1 MKKKRFSTLGI
12 LNKKLCR
19 QTLSGWKQFLS
30 IIAMGGIAM
39 TLFVGLLSNAQSLSR
54 RVETFYQEGNL
65 PSIWVLTKE
74 HESNLGEEFKLAG
87 ILDEEDQTETR
98 FQISAKVNSSSC
110 YGAIVSQRPTLSKP
124 VEMIED
130 ESPGGSD
137 FFYIDKGISAADG
150 TVKDPELNTGKTVA
164 LTYRIFDYMPGLSN
178 MLEALS
184 ESNPEYFI
192 SAAKK
197 NELFQG
203 SLIAH
208 AKITGIMTFPENIQ
222 SARYN
227 NSTYLMSKSV
237 FLSSFHEALGDYF
250 SEEGR
255 ALIESYLGID
265 LEEAPSP
272 NTFPQDN
279 ELLVKLKDPSTEE
292 AKCAAIKSYFADHE
306 TFGENNLWQLL
317 NRSLN
322 PWSSAVDTEVLE
334 ATQLTFVFPFVF
346 FFVALLVILTTL
358 SQIILKERIQIG
370 TMKALGLSKGQIYF
384 HYFSLTFSLVAIGT
398 LIGFILGP
406 LIIPTIMS
414 MKYSLLYTLPARN
427 PFVFPFWQAFAAFFV
442 FAVSAIFVSWLVIH
456 KEISLSPA
464 ESMRSEVVSFKE
476 KKRPGG
482 KKKSPVSLSIAMAFR
497 NIRINKLKS
506 AMVVTG
512 VFGCTALL
520 LCGFGIE
527 DTLDNGIN
535 NDLNGF
541 YSSSLNVAYAVSRN
555 GESDLPSYS
564 DKIESVDQYCSFG
577 SSIRFQGKEMD
588 SSLRLISDA
597 HPFFKWELAPKGTI
611 TVSSKV
617 RETLGVEVGDTIQF
631 SFDSRLMTAEVGKIL
646 DTFALHGV
654 FGYYADPF
662 FSYPNPS
669 FTSAW
674 VQAKEGYTPAQV
686 KADLMENCSYLSTVR
701 TREDTADQINS
712 VMNGIRIMTNAVK
725 VFAILLAFVV
735 LYNLALLN
743 FRERSRDI
751 ATMKVLG
758 FSRREIALSLLFETM
773 SLTALG
779 IFLGFFAGY
788 PFMYAVLAVN
798 RVPLVCFLYDL
809 FPISYL
815 YAFLLTFLS
824 SLLVNLYFSS
834 MTKKIKMV
842 ESLKSVE

>member
-98 FQISAKVNSSSC
+98 FQIYAKVNSSSC

-150 TVKDPELNTGKTVA
+150 TVKDPELNTGKIVA

-203 SLIAH
+203 SLIVH

-255 ALIESYLGID
+255 TLIESYLGID

-279 ELLVKLKDPSTEE
+279 ELLVKLKDSSTEE

-334 ATQLTFVFPFVF
+334 
-346 FFVALLVILTTL
+346 
-358 SQIILKERIQIG
+358 
-370 TMKALGLSKGQIYF
+370 
-384 HYFSLTFSLVAIGT
+384 
-398 LIGFILGP
+398 
-406 LIIPTIMS
+406 
-414 MKYSLLYTLPARN
+414 
-427 PFVFPFWQAFAAFFV
+427 
-442 FAVSAIFVSWLVIH
+442 
-456 KEISLSPA
+456 
-464 ESMRSEVVSFKE
+464 
-476 KKRPGG
+476 
-482 KKKSPVSLSIAMAFR
+482 
-497 NIRINKLKS
+497 
-506 AMVVTG
+506 
-512 VFGCTALL
+512 
-520 LCGFGIE
+520 
-527 DTLDNGIN
+527 
-535 NDLNGF
+535 
-541 YSSSLNVAYAVSRN
+541 
-555 GESDLPSYS
+555 
-564 DKIESVDQYCSFG
+564 
-577 SSIRFQGKEMD
+577 
-588 SSLRLISDA
+588 
-597 HPFFKWELAPKGTI
+597 
-611 TVSSKV
+611 
-617 RETLGVEVGDTIQF
+617 
-631 SFDSRLMTAEVGKIL
+631 
-646 DTFALHGV
+646 
-654 FGYYADPF
+654 
-662 FSYPNPS
+662 
-669 FTSAW
+669 
-674 VQAKEGYTPAQV
+674 
-686 KADLMENCSYLSTVR
+686 
-701 TREDTADQINS
+701 
-712 VMNGIRIMTNAVK
+712 
-725 VFAILLAFVV
+725 
-735 LYNLALLN
+735 
-743 FRERSRDI
+743 
-751 ATMKVLG
+751 
-758 FSRREIALSLLFETM
+758 
-773 SLTALG
+773 
-779 IFLGFFAGY
+779 
-788 PFMYAVLAVN
+788 
-798 RVPLVCFLYDL
+798 
-809 FPISYL
+809 
-815 YAFLLTFLS
+815 
-824 SLLVNLYFSS
+824 
-834 MTKKIKMV
+834 
-842 ESLKSVE
+842 

>member
-1 MKKKRFSTLGI
+1 MKKRFSTFGI
-12 LNKKLCR
+12 LNKKLR
-19 QTLSGWKQFLS
+19 RETLSGWKQFLS

-39 TLFVGLLSNAQSLSR
+39 TLFVGLLSNAQSLSN
-54 RVETFYQEGNL
+54 RVETFYQDGNL
-65 PSIWVLTKE
+65 PSIWVLTRE
-74 HESNLGEEFKLAG
+74 HQSNLDEEFKLAG

-98 FQISAKVNSSSC
+98 FQITAKVNSSSC
-110 YGAIVSQRPTLSKP
+110 YGAVVSKRPTLSKP

-130 ESPGGSD
+130 ESPDDPD
-137 FFYIDKGISAADG
+137 FFYIDKGISVLDG
-150 TVKDPELNTGKTVA
+150 TVKDQELSAGKTVSV
-164 LTYRIFDYMPGLSN
+164 TYRIFDYMPGLSS
-178 MLEALS
+178 MLRTLS
-184 ESNPEYFI
+184 QTNPEYFI

-203 SLIAH
+203 SLIVH

-237 FLSSFHEALGDYF
+237 FLSSFHEGLADYF

-255 ALIESYLGID
+255 ALIENYLGVN
-265 LEEAPSP
+265 LEETPSP

-279 ELLVKLKDPSTEE
+279 ELLIKLKDPSTEE
-292 AKCAAIKSYFADHE
+292 TKCAAIKSYFADHE
-306 TFGENNLWQLL
+306 TFGKNNLWQLL

-334 ATQLTFVFPFVF
+334 ATQLTFVFPIVF

-358 SQIILKERIQIG
+358 SQIILKERTQIG
-370 TMKALGLSKGQIYF
+370 TMKALGLSKGQIYL
-384 HYFSLTFSLVAIGT
+384 HYFTLTFSLVAIGT

-406 LIIPTIMS
+406 LIIPSIMS

-442 FAVSAIFVSWLVIH
+442 FAASSILVSWLVIR
-456 KEISLSPA
+456 KEVRLSPA
-464 ESMRSEVVSFKE
+464 ESMRAEVVSFKE
-476 KKRPGG
+476 KKKPGR

-506 AMVVTG
+506 AMVVAG

-541 YSSSLNVAYAVSRN
+541 YSSSLNVAYTVSRN
-555 GESDLPSYS
+555 GQSDLPSYS
-564 DKIESVDQYCSFG
+564 DKIEAVDQYCSMG
-577 SSIRFQGKEMD
+577 TSIHFNGKSMATALRFF
-588 SSLRLISDA
+588 SDD

-617 RETLGVEVGDTIQF
+617 RETLGVNVGDTISF
-631 SFDSRLMTAEVGKIL
+631 SLNNRTLTGQVGKII
-646 DTFALHGV
+646 DTFALHGI
-654 FGYYADPF
+654 FGYYSDPF
-662 FSYPNPS
+662 FNYTNPAFS
-669 FTSAW
+669 SAW
-674 VQAKEGYTPAQV
+674 VQAKEGCSPAEL
-686 KADLMENCSYLSTVR
+686 KAELMEKCPYLSTVR

-788 PFMYAVLAVN
+788 PFMYAVLVVN

-815 YAFLLTFLS
+815 YSFLLTFLS